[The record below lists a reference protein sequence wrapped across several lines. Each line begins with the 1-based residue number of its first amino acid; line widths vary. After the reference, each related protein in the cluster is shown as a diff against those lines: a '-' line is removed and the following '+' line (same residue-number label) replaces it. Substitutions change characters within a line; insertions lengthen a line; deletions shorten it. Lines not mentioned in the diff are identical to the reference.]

1 MTSNSRYSMFDS
13 MDTRCARCGYENN
26 PQFRFCGMCGAP
38 LRPPDPEH
46 PEVETDEAAANTEAN
61 SISRRL
67 MELRT
72 TPVEPMPAEPLIA
85 ELTAAQQYQPD
96 PEARTYSS
104 ESRDESYP
112 QEPFHGQRTPI
123 AVTGPSFLGLS
134 DSGDDRRVEYLLE
147 DEPHPGR
154 ARKIV
159 GTLLVLAV
167 AATLIFY
174 WRRAGYPWPSH
185 LTTATDTSAQSAN
198 PTPSVVTPPMENGQ
212 IADKPKAGV
221 GDNPLTPVTSNS
233 GVGMPN
239 EASTPPRETEETTAD
254 AKTPGSETPEAK
266 EAPEKTE
273 NAESPALPA
282 VPKIVPTRTAALSK
296 PRPLKPSPA
305 MAAAQNP
312 AKESLFL
319 EGQKYLYG
327 SGGVSSNCARAQQ
340 YLTASANNNN
350 PKAQSTLGTM
360 YATGH
365 CAQRDLPVAYRW
377 FARALR
383 EDPRNTRLSKD
394 VEIMWNQMT
403 AQERTLALKNE

>member
-46 PEVETDEAAANTEAN
+46 HEVETDEAAANTEAD

-67 MELRT
+67 MELRS

-85 ELTAAQQYQPD
+85 ELTAAQPYQPD
-96 PEARTYSS
+96 PEARAYSS
-104 ESRDESYP
+104 ESRDESYS
-112 QEPFHGQRTPI
+112 QEPFHGERTPI
-123 AVTGPSFLGLS
+123 AVTGLSFLGLS
-134 DSGDDRRVEYLLE
+134 GSGDDRRVEYLLE

-154 ARKIV
+154 TRKIV

-167 AATLIFY
+167 AATLLFY

-185 LTTATDTSAQSAN
+185 LATATDTSGQSAN
-198 PTPSVVTPPMENGQ
+198 PTPSEVTQPIENNQ
-212 IADKPKAGV
+212 IADKPKTGV
-221 GDNPLTPVTSNS
+221 GDDS
-233 GVGMPN
+233 GSGTPN
-239 EASTPPRETEETTAD
+239 EASTPPRETEENMAEARTA
-254 AKTPGSETPEAK
+254 GSGTPEAT

-273 NAESPALPA
+273 NAESPSLPA
-282 VPKIVPTRTAALSK
+282 PPKAVPTRTAALSK

-305 MAAAQNP
+305 TSAAANP
-312 AKESLFL
+312 AQESLFL

-327 SGGVSSNCARAQQ
+327 SRGVSSDCARAQQ

-394 VEIMWNQMT
+394 IEIMWNQMT
-403 AQERTLALKNE
+403 AQERTVALKNE

>member
-1 MTSNSRYSMFDS
+1 
-13 MDTRCARCGYENN
+13 
-26 PQFRFCGMCGAP
+26 
-38 LRPPDPEH
+38 
-46 PEVETDEAAANTEAN
+46 
-61 SISRRL
+61 
-67 MELRT
+67 
-72 TPVEPMPAEPLIA
+72 
-85 ELTAAQQYQPD
+85 
-96 PEARTYSS
+96 
-104 ESRDESYP
+104 
-112 QEPFHGQRTPI
+112 
-123 AVTGPSFLGLS
+123 
-134 DSGDDRRVEYLLE
+134 
-147 DEPHPGR
+147 
-154 ARKIV
+154 
-159 GTLLVLAV
+159 
-167 AATLIFY
+167 
-174 WRRAGYPWPSH
+174 
-185 LTTATDTSAQSAN
+185 
-198 PTPSVVTPPMENGQ
+198 
-212 IADKPKAGV
+212 
-221 GDNPLTPVTSNS
+221 
-233 GVGMPN
+233 MPN
-239 EASTPPRETEETTAD
+239 EPSTPPRETEETTAD

-305 MAAAQNP
+305 MASAQNP

-327 SGGVSSNCARAQQ
+327 SGGISSNCALAQQ

-365 CAQRDLPVAYRW
+365 CAQHDLPVAYRW

-403 AQERTLALKNE
+403 AQERTLALKNK

>member
-38 LRPPDPEH
+38 LRPLDPEH
-46 PEVETDEAAANTEAN
+46 HEVETDEAAANTEAN

-72 TPVEPMPAEPLIA
+72 TPGEPMPAEPLIA
-85 ELTAAQQYQPD
+85 ELTAAQPYQPD
-96 PEARTYSS
+96 PEAQAYSS

-134 DSGDDRRVEYLLE
+134 ESGDDRRVEYLLE

-154 ARKIV
+154 TRKIV

-185 LTTATDTSAQSAN
+185 LTTATDTSGQSAN
-198 PTPSVVTPPMENGQ
+198 PTPSDVTPPTENNQ
-212 IADKPKAGV
+212 IADKPKTGV
-221 GDNPLTPVTSNS
+221 GDDS
-233 GVGMPN
+233 GPGTPN
-239 EASTPPRETEETTAD
+239 EAPTPSGETGQSTAD
-254 AKTPGSETPEAK
+254 AKTAGSETPEAK

-273 NAESPALPA
+273 NAESPSSPA
-282 VPKIVPTRTAALSK
+282 APKRIPTRTAALSK
-296 PRPLKPSPA
+296 PRPSKPSPA
-305 MAAAQNP
+305 MTTAANP
-312 AKESLFL
+312 AQESLFL